1 MSQVSQTV
9 QTQLREILHE
19 GLWSANPGL
28 VQLLGL
34 CPLLAVSNTLING
47 LGLGLATLAVL
58 CATNFLVSTLRP
70 LLHRDLRL
78 PAFVLLI
85 ASFVTAVDMIF
96 HAWFFELHQSLGIFI
111 PLIVTNCVI
120 LGRAEAF
127 ASRNSCLRSIVDGLA
142 HGLGFTAVLVILGTI
157 RELLGRGSL
166 LHGADMLFGP
176 IAAHWEWVILADQQ
190 GLLLASLP
198 PGAFLGLAFLIA
210 SRNRYHAHQQDRQAV
225 QVTAA

>member
-1 MSQVSQTV
+1 MSRALPKQP
-9 QTQLREILHE
+9 TQLREILIE

-34 CPLLAVSNTLING
+34 CPLLAVSNTVING
-47 LGLGLATLAVL
+47 LGLGLATVAVL
-58 CATNFLVSTLRP
+58 CASNFLVSILRP
-70 LLHRDLRL
+70 ILHPDLRL
-78 PAFVLLI
+78 PAFVLMI
-85 ASFVTAVDMIF
+85 ASFVTAIDMTF
-96 HAWFFELHQSLGIFI
+96 HAWLFELHQSLGIFI

-127 ASRNSCLRSIVDGLA
+127 ASRNPCLPAVVDGLA
-142 HGLGFTAVLVILGTI
+142 QGLGFTAVLVTLGAL

-176 IAAHWEWVILADQQ
+176 TAAGWEWAVLADQQ
-190 GLLLASLP
+190 GLLLAQLP

-210 SRNRYHAHQQDRQAV
+210 GRNRYRIHRQKREVARATV
-225 QVTAA
+225 A